1 MSFLLKSS
9 KPHSCGYGFYTGWP
23 EIIQRNCNIISE
35 FYWIHVQFNR
45 KKGNLHTQQRVET
58 NTHIES
64 FISNTVY
71 EWRLPDVLCILLLVC
86 VFFSTFIHPTCHL
99 LSTPSGTVY
108 TPAKNGRQHSTT
120 QSAMM
125 PKKNT
130 PLWIESVYVTLFIIL
145 ILTLHVDDIYF
156 ILKCNAY
163 KWHGKNELLRFQ
175 TCTLIEYHKNI
186 S

>member
-125 PKKNT
+125 PKKKYSTLN
-130 PLWIESVYVTLFIIL
+130 WICLCHFIYYTHLNIARRWHLFYIKMQRIQMAWQKWVASVPNVYAHRVP
-145 ILTLHVDDIYF
+145 
-156 ILKCNAY
+156 
-163 KWHGKNELLRFQ
+163 
-175 TCTLIEYHKNI
+175 
-186 S
+186 

>member
-71 EWRLPDVLCILLLVC
+71 EWRLPDVLYILLLVC
-86 VFFSTFIHPTCHL
+86 VFFYIHSFIPLAIYCPHHPEQCTHLRKMEGST
-99 LSTPSGTVY
+99 
-108 TPAKNGRQHSTT
+108 AKHRAQWY
-120 QSAMM
+120 Q
-125 PKKNT
+125 KIT